1 MLSLQT
7 RPEPAVVG
15 RGFRGRGEGGRP
27 VHQSQQGGRSMHQ
40 SEQGGRSMHQSEQGG
55 RFAAISTHQ
64 SQRPLGYFV
73 TRVFHGWSADFFLIF
88 LILIF

>member
-27 VHQSQQGGRSMHQ
+27 VHQSQ
-40 SEQGGRSMHQSEQGG
+40 QGGRSMHQSEQGG